1 MFIRRFIVGELST
14 NCYLVACEKTK
25 KAAVIDPGH
34 KEAAELILKELRENS
49 FTLEFLI
56 NTHGHSDH
64 IGGNRYIQSATLA
77 KILIHE
83 LDSEMLVNPE
93 KNLSFFLE
101 KEIHSPPADQFI
113 KDGEIIL
120 IGSLELKVLHTP
132 GHSPGSICLETANI
146 IFTGDTLFAQGIG
159 RTDLPGGS
167 YRDIQESI
175 RKKLFQ
181 LSEEK
186 IIYPGHG
193 NHSSIGEEKRNQT
206 FF

>member
-1 MFIRRFIVGELST
+1 MFVRRFIAGELYT

-25 KAAVIDPGH
+25 KAMVIDPGY
-34 KEAAELILKELRENS
+34 KEASELILKTIREND
-49 FTLEFLI
+49 FILEFLI

-64 IGGNRYIQSATLA
+64 IGGNKTIQSATSA

-83 LDSEMLVNPE
+83 LDSEMLLNPE
-93 KNLSFFLE
+93 KNLSFFLG
-101 KEIHSPPADQFI
+101 KKIYSPPADRHV
-113 KDGEIIL
+113 KDGEKIR
-120 IGSLELKVLHTP
+120 IGSLDLKVIHTP
-132 GHSPGSICLETANI
+132 GHSPGSICLETENS

-167 YRDIQESI
+167 FRDIKTSI
-175 RKKLFQ
+175 REKLFQ
-181 LSEEK
+181 IDESK

-193 NHSSIGEEKRNQT
+193 NYSTIGEEKRNQA